1 MATDHIAA
9 IHTLKSKLG
18 MSDDDYRTLLLALT
32 GKRSSRDMSQ
42 AERRAVREHLARL
55 AEVMGLSQPTRRRPL
70 SETAFAQAKQQASPR
85 ERKVWA
91 LWHQLH
97 RDGLVRDASARGLRA
112 FVARQTGVSDL
123 RFCSAVQL
131 DAVIVALKDWQRRAP
146 AAQ

>member
-1 MATDHIAA
+1 MTNHIAA

-18 MSDDDYRTLLLALT
+18 LSEDDYRALLVNLT
-32 GKRSSRDMSQ
+32 AKRSSKDMNQ

-55 AEVMGLSQPTRRRPL
+55 AEKMGLAQSTRRRPL

-97 RDGLVRDASARGLRA
+97 RDGKVHNPSRAALDAW
-112 FVARQTGVSDL
+112 VARTVHVSSL
-123 RFCSAVQL
+123 RFCNAAQL
-131 DAVIVALKDWQRRAP
+131 DTLIEALKGWQRRP
-146 AAQ
+146 LSPQ